1 MGKSRERGFFARMR
15 RAFSGAE
22 AAEERQRR
30 REAEEARAAHDSWAA
45 EVSELEAEIYALE
58 HYEDL
63 ADEFSDDCPI
73 ITKRGE
79 EALLVVQGCALVET
93 RRPRATYRG
102 GSSGVSFRIA
112 KGVYWRVGGHRGAI
126 TPAPEETTLID
137 GRDGQGVFVVT
148 NRRGVF
154 AGNLHT
160 REFRWDRLV
169 SISVE
174 QLGEDLF
181 ALQMPVENRQ
191 RVSGVLVNEDGLP
204 VVHSRIRFGVSLYQE
219 REEQYIAGLAD
230 RLADLRAAEP
240 PRPLLAPP
248 ADPVS

>member
-1 MGKSRERGFFARMR
+1 MSKGSERGWFARMR
-15 RAFSGAE
+15 RALSGSE
-22 AAEERQRR
+22 AAEERRLR
-30 REAEEARAAHDSWAA
+30 REAEEARAAHDAWAG
-45 EVSELEAEIYALE
+45 EVAELEAEIEALE
-58 HYEDL
+58 NYEDL
-63 ADEFSDDCPI
+63 ADEFGDDCPI

-79 EALLVVQGCALVET
+79 EALLVVRGCALVET

-102 GSSGVSFRIA
+102 GSSGMSFRIA

-137 GRDGQGVFVVT
+137 GRDGQGVLVVT

-169 SISVE
+169 SVRVE
-174 QLGEDLF
+174 RLGEDLF

-191 RVSGVLVNEDGLP
+191 RVSGVVVDEETLP
-204 VVHSRIRFGVSLYQE
+204 TVHSRIRFGVSLYQE
-219 REEQYIAGLAD
+219 RGDRHID
-230 RLADLRAAEP
+230 RLREQLAGLRAARP
-240 PRPLLAPP
+240 PRPLTPPP
-248 ADPVS
+248 AGPVG